1 MQTSDATNLAN
12 INSQQ
17 KMITQGNL
25 ESLLVYSPMCIDHCE
40 ALCNNYCTCTE
51 CNVQATFHLAPSATY
66 GNYMTIEHMVAI
78 RSYIAKR
85 SNMED
90 IYVDVQVTNGKYNS
104 KTGLPRPLEAP
115 IVSMDVVMT
124 IWSKNMTAS
133 HLVRMDLINNL
144 EDISNQMATLTER
157 DSVFVQK
164 VEGGNAP
171 GGSDSGSSS
180 GSSGSSGGSG
190 GGGGGSGSSGSSDN
204 NSGDFINP
212 NKDSTRPTTPTTPTT
227 TTTVSPDPSPDDV
240 SPDVVSPIT
249 TPSSADGE
257 DNTSL
262 IVVTVVIVLVSLLA
276 IVVFVVAVNKRKK
289 QSNFIGGTKLDE
301 ESTEMTLTNNG
312 SSTKKNNRKERLQ
325 QMNHK
330 IKKQNESYDNPLNV
344 LNGERVVHAAVAVT
358 VEVGPLPKG
367 WEIAT
372 DEEGDEYF
380 YNHDLGESRW

>member
-1 MQTSDATNLAN
+1 TPTPPPTTPSTSVTPSSSSKETKKKYRFLVNGTWSGQSNCASILALQTILSSQLNDGSFSPSVFDNAYTCYEYYNSKQLLIVSITDSLNTHQLELANQKLLQTSDATNLAN

-133 HLVRMDLINNL
+133 HLVRMDLINN
-144 EDISNQMATLTER
+144 
-157 DSVFVQK
+157 
-164 VEGGNAP
+164 
-171 GGSDSGSSS
+171 
-180 GSSGSSGGSG
+180 
-190 GGGGGSGSSGSSDN
+190 
-204 NSGDFINP
+204 
-212 NKDSTRPTTPTTPTT
+212 
-227 TTTVSPDPSPDDV
+227 
-240 SPDVVSPIT
+240 
-249 TPSSADGE
+249 
-257 DNTSL
+257 
-262 IVVTVVIVLVSLLA
+262 
-276 IVVFVVAVNKRKK
+276 
-289 QSNFIGGTKLDE
+289 
-301 ESTEMTLTNNG
+301 
-312 SSTKKNNRKERLQ
+312 
-325 QMNHK
+325 
-330 IKKQNESYDNPLNV
+330 
-344 LNGERVVHAAVAVT
+344 
-358 VEVGPLPKG
+358 
-367 WEIAT
+367 
-372 DEEGDEYF
+372 
-380 YNHDLGESRW
+380 